1 MFTELM
7 PIFLQVKFHFTT
19 KVVDGDGGGNI
30 IDDSRKFTQ
39 PMELL
44 IGKQFKLEVWESII
58 KTMAVKEVAEFHVHS
73 SVSIKH
79 ICLNNIF
86 NNTPHTFSFV

>member
-1 MFTELM
+1 MLTELM
-7 PIFLQVKFHFTT
+7 HIFSQVKFHFTT
-19 KVVDGDGGGNI
+19 KVVDGDGVGNT

-73 SVSIKH
+73 SVSI
-79 ICLNNIF
+79 
-86 NNTPHTFSFV
+86 

>member
-1 MFTELM
+1 MLTESM
-7 PIFLQVKFHFTT
+7 HIFSQVKFHFTT
-19 KVVDGDGGGNI
+19 KVVDRDGVGDI

-44 IGKQFKLEVWESII
+44 IGKQFKLEVWESIV

-73 SVSIKH
+73 SVSI
-79 ICLNNIF
+79 
-86 NNTPHTFSFV
+86 